1 MLHKLNHFFT
11 ELLKSR
17 IRVMV
22 FLMILFACVLFCR
35 LFYLQVVKGEQYQQN
50 YNLKAERTET
60 IPATRGNIYDR
71 NGNLLAYNELAYAV
85 TIEDS
90 GTYQRTEDK
99 SATQVKNETLN
110 AEIKELIEEL
120 ESNGDSI
127 DNDFGILLNNAGA
140 YEFVSTGTS
149 LQRFRADI
157 FGHAS
162 INDLSYNKKLGIDE
176 ATATPEQIMDYL
188 TGESRFDISEEYE
201 ESMRYK
207 IAIVRYNMSQ
217 NSFQKYLSVTIA
229 SDVSSETVAYV
240 KENQDRLTGVDIEQ
254 QSIRKYVDAEYF
266 SHIIGY
272 TGLISTEEYEQLKDQ
287 GDYTLTD
294 VIGKAG
300 IEQYMDSYLTG
311 TKGYEKVYVDN
322 VGNPLQVIEHQ
333 DSVSGNDVYL
343 SIDKDLQEAVYR
355 LLEQEIAGIVYSKIQ
370 NIRTFEI
377 TDNTKASNIPIPIYD
392 VYFALIDNNLIDTDH
407 FSDEGATD
415 TERSV
420 LNAYENHKA
429 SSLSGISEQLTTSD
443 PTVYNTLTDEYQ
455 AYSTY
460 IVTMLK
466 ANDVLDSSAID
477 KNSDVY
483 KSWTSENLSVK
494 DYLTYAIEQNWVDIT
509 RFAQS
514 QKYVDTEELYE
525 ALVAYILSELDTDS
539 AFEKLVYKYTLLAD
553 QISPNQLCAIL
564 YEQGVL
570 PWDENAYQ
578 SLKSG
583 AVSAY
588 GFMRDKIKSLEI
600 TPAQLG
606 LEPSSGSCVI
616 INPQTGE
623 LLACVTYPGYD
634 TNRLANTMDSSYYS
648 YLNQNSSE
656 PLYNHATQQR
666 TAPGSTFKLVTATAG
681 LAEGVITTSST
692 IEDQGIFE
700 KVSNKPRCWIYT
712 NSHRTHGL
720 INVSE
725 AIRDSCNYFFYEVG
739 YRLAGAGS
747 GNYDDATGIEKI
759 QQYAQMYGLTEK
771 TGIEL
776 VENASN
782 IATEYPV
789 MAAIGQS
796 DNNVTTIG
804 LGRYVAA
811 IANSGT
817 VYQLSLL
824 SKVTDKDGTVLQT
837 YGPSIRNQIDV
848 LNTSQWDA
856 LHSGMRMVVENHS
869 AFSGFPIATAG
880 KTGTAEIAN
889 HPNHALFIGYAPYD
903 NPEIAI
909 ATRITYGYTS
919 SNAAAV
925 SRQILDYYFHVSENV
940 LDGQASD
947 VTTDGSV
954 SD

>member
-1 MLHKLNHFFT
+1 MFHKFRNFFSQ
-11 ELLKSR
+11 LFQSR
-17 IRVMV
+17 LRVMIA
-22 FLMILFACVLFCR
+22 LMIFFACVLCCR
-35 LFYLQVVKGEQYQQN
+35 LFYLQIVKGAQYQQN
-50 YNLKAERTET
+50 YNLKAEKTET

-90 GTYQRTEDK
+90 GTYRRIGEK
-99 SATQVKNETLN
+99 SAAQVKNETLN
-110 AEIKELIEEL
+110 AELKGLIEQL
-120 ESNGDSI
+120 EANGDSI
-127 DNDFGILLNNAGA
+127 DNDFGILLNDAGE
-140 YEFVSTGTS
+140 YEFVHTGTS

-162 INDLSYNKKLGIDE
+162 IDKLKYNDKLKLDE
-176 ATATPEQIMDYL
+176 ATATPDEIMAYL
-188 TGESRFDISEEYE
+188 TGERRFDISEDYDQA
-201 ESMRYK
+201 MRYK
-207 IAIVRYNMSQ
+207 IAIIRYNMSQ
-217 NSFQKYLSVTIA
+217 NSFQKYISVTIA
-229 SDVSSETVAYV
+229 SDVSDATVAYV
-240 KENQDRLTGVDIEQ
+240 KENQNQLTGVDIEQ
-254 QSIRKYVDAEYF
+254 QSVRRYVDAEYF

-272 TGLISTEEYEQLKDQ
+272 TGLISTDEYEKLKDQ

-322 VGNPLQVIEHQ
+322 VGNPLQIIEHQ

-370 NIRTFEI
+370 NIRTFEV
-377 TDNTKASNIPIPIYD
+377 TADTKASNIPIPIYD

-407 FSDEGATD
+407 FSDRNATD
-415 TERSV
+415 TERSI
-420 LNAYENHKA
+420 LAAYESRKA
-429 SSLSGISEQLTTSD
+429 AALQELREQLTASD
-443 PTVYNTLTDEYQ
+443 PTVYNRLSDEYQ

-466 ANDVLDSSAID
+466 AKEVLNADSID
-477 KNSDVY
+477 QDSDVY
-483 KSWTSENLSVK
+483 KAWTSESLSVK
-494 DYLTYAIEQNWVDIT
+494 EYLTYAVEQNWIDIT
-509 RFAQS
+509 KFAQN
-514 QKYVDTEELYE
+514 QKYVDTDELYA
-525 ALVAYILSELDTDS
+525 ALVDYILMELETDS
-539 AFEKLVYKYTLLAD
+539 SLEKLIYRYTLLSD
-553 QISPNQLCAIL
+553 QISPNQLCAVL

-583 AVSAY
+583 RISAY
-588 GFMRDKIKSLEI
+588 SFMRDKIKSLEI

-616 INPQTGE
+616 TDPQTGE

-634 TNRLANTMDSSYYS
+634 TNRLANTMDSDYYS

-666 TAPGSTFKLVTATAG
+666 TAPGSTFKLITATAG
-681 LAEGVITTSST
+681 LAEGAITTTST
-692 IEDQGIFE
+692 IQDQGIFE
-700 KVSNKPRCWIYT
+700 KVSNNPRCWVYT
-712 NSHRTHGL
+712 NNHRTHGI

-725 AIRDSCNYFFYEVG
+725 AVRDSCNYFFYEVG
-739 YRLAGAGS
+739 YRLAGG
-747 GNYDDATGIEKI
+747 GNYNDAAGIEKI
-759 QQYAQMYGLTEK
+759 QKYADLYGLTDK

-776 VENASN
+776 VENTSN

-804 LGRYVAA
+804 LSRYVAA
-811 IANSGT
+811 VANNGT
-817 VYQLSLL
+817 VYNLSLL
-824 SKVTDKDGTVLQT
+824 SKVTDKDGNVLKS
-837 YGPSIRNQIDV
+837 YGPSVRNQIDV
-848 LNTSQWDA
+848 LDTSEWNA
-856 LHSGMRMVVENHS
+856 IHSGMRMVVENHR
-869 AFSGFPIATAG
+869 AFSGFPIPTAG
-880 KTGTAEIAN
+880 KTGTAEISK
-889 HPNHALFIGYAPYD
+889 HPNHALFVGYAPYD
-903 NPEIAI
+903 NPQVAI

-940 LDGQASD
+940 LNGQAND
-947 VTTDGSV
+947 VSTDGSV